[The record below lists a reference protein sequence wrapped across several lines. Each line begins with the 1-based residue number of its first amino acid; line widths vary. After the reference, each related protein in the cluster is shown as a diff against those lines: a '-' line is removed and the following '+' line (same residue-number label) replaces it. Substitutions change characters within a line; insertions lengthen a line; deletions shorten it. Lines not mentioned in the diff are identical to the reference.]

1 MNTPTLP
8 RILKTSTESWISV
21 GVCIV
26 CFAFGVG
33 MERYYDWT
41 GADQSRPSRLVPLTA
56 LMILFIDTVMVSIL
70 IVRHYR
76 DRSTHVVEAANRF
89 GIRHILVA
97 TALIAILAAST
108 KVTCPPAV
116 SVILNV
122 AVLIGLIGWAVRVA
136 ALRVRLSILLIC
148 TFSPYAWL
156 LFPVWKG
163 SLSNWLM
170 LVPSL
175 AMFLPSMV
183 LNSLLG
189 FRLDDNS
196 LTLSLFSSL
205 GLLLSTW
212 LSAQSPRRAALAH
225 IAMGTQSLFG
235 SFVLHALMRM

>member
-1 MNTPTLP
+1 MITPALP
-8 RILKTSTESWISV
+8 RRIKTSMESWISV

-26 CFAFGVG
+26 CVAFGVG

-41 GADQSRPSRLVPLTA
+41 GSDQSRPSPLVPLTA
-56 LMILFIDTVMVSIL
+56 LTILLIDAVMVSIL
-70 IVRHYR
+70 IVRHFR

-97 TALIAILAAST
+97 TALTAIFAAST

-116 SVILNV
+116 SVILTV
-122 AVLIGLIGWAVRVA
+122 AVLIALITWAVRVV
-136 ALRVRLSILLIC
+136 ALRARLGILLIC
-148 TFSPYAWL
+148 TFSPYVWL

-163 SLSNWLM
+163 SLSNWLL

-189 FRLDDNS
+189 FRLDDNP
-196 LTLSLFSSL
+196 LTLSLLSST
-205 GLLLSTW
+205 GLVLSTW
-212 LSAQSPRRAALAH
+212 LCAQSPRRAALAH